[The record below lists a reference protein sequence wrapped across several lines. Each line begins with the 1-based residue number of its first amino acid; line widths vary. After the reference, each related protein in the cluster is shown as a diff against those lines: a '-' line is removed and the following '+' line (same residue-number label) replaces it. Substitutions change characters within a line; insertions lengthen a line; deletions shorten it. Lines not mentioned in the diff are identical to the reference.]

1 MTLTAELQRAG
12 RTPALPLHVP
22 LADGTELLVEQ
33 WLRVLPGK
41 RLVAKATQ
49 NERTVLLKVFIA
61 AGAARHCLRE
71 REGIQAL
78 TQQNIST
85 PVLLGEGEI
94 EGGGR
99 YLISEFLSDA
109 VSLQQHWDALPS
121 RQPGATQAANLLGQA
136 LAIIGEMHDKGLVQT
151 DLHLG
156 NFLQQQDRVYMIDGD
171 AVELLSPGQPLTAEQ
186 AQQNLAIFFAQLP
199 VEWDELTELLLISY
213 LQHNPLALN
222 PDKLSDSIIAVR
234 ERRQTDYLGK
244 SLRDCTQFSVKS
256 TWGRFTA
263 VVRMQADRL
272 NALVKDPDQ
281 YFVAQPLLKDG
292 GSSTV
297 VRAETGDGP
306 VVIKRYNIKGL
317 GHWLKRFWRPSRAWH
332 SWLAAHRLQFLGI
345 ATPAPL
351 AMIESRFGPFRRQAW
366 LITEYCPGD
375 NLLKHLGEQG
385 DSLPDAETCDALL
398 KVFKQLVSARVSHGD
413 CKATNLL
420 WLHGEVVLIDLD
432 AMQQHRNG
440 NAWRQAWSRD
450 RARFIRNW
458 PAESPLAMWLEAH
471 LPTTP
476 LDAEQ

>member
-12 RTPALPLHVP
+12 RAPALPLHVP

-71 REGIQAL
+71 RDGIQAL

-136 LAIIGEMHDKGLVQT
+136 LAIIGEMHAKGLVQT

-345 ATPAPL
+345 ATPSPL
-351 AMIESRFGPFRRQAW
+351 AMIERRIGPLRREAW
-366 LITEYCPGD
+366 LVTEYCGGE
-375 NLLKHLGEQG
+375 NLLMHFGPLGDQA
-385 DSLPDAETCDALL
+385 PDEDTGRALL
-398 KVFKQLVSARVSHGD
+398 RPFEQLVAARISHGD
-413 CKATNLL
+413 FKATNLL
-420 WLHGEVVLIDLD
+420 WLQGEVILIDLD
-432 AMQQHRNG
+432 AMQQHYNETS
-440 NAWRQAWSRD
+440 WRQAWSRD

-458 PAESPLAMWLEAH
+458 PADSPLARWLEAQ
-471 LPTTP
+471 LPEDGTVIR
-476 LDAEQ
+476 